1 MPILF
6 RNDFIANYIPQQSY
20 CEIFKLPNVFVK
32 KMIILLLS
40 SEIPSETINF
50 ALQYYTIFMKTLILG
65 VGNLLLKD
73 EGVGI
78 HAIRAL
84 ENEKL
89 PPDVSLMDGGTGGLH
104 LISWLQ
110 GYDRIIM
117 IDATLDDNTPGTIRL
132 IQPRYASDFPHLMSA
147 HEIGLRDMI
156 EAMSLTGNLPEV
168 LLIVISAADISEVG
182 TDLSPEIQ
190 AAIPEIVKLVKNQL

>member
-1 MPILF
+1 
-6 RNDFIANYIPQQSY
+6 
-20 CEIFKLPNVFVK
+20 
-32 KMIILLLS
+32 
-40 SEIPSETINF
+40 
-50 ALQYYTIFMKTLILG
+50 MKTLILG

-84 ENEKL
+84 ENENL

-110 GYDRIIM
+110 DYDRIIM
-117 IDATLDDNTPGTIRL
+117 IDATLDNNPPGTIRL
-132 IQPRYASDFPHLMSA
+132 IQPRYASDYPPLMSA
-147 HEIGLRDMI
+147 HEIGLRDLI
-156 EAMSLTGNLPEV
+156 VAMCLLDSLPEI
-168 LLIVISAADISEVG
+168 LLIVISVTDISEVG

-190 AAIPEIVKLVKNQL
+190 AVLPEIVQLVKNQL